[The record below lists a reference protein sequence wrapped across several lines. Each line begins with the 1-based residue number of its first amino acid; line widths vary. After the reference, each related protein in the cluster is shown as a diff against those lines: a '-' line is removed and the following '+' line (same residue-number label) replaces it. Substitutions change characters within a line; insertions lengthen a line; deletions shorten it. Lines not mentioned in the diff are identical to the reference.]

1 MAAQVKNRARRE
13 KSGGFNRYMGERWF
27 QKMKRLIALWI
38 LLLLPL
44 SALAD
49 GPDCFSNALYT
60 LPEMDFARHCEAALA
75 DTALA
80 GSTAAVAE
88 DGQPVLVWSEY
99 DAFAVMRRTD
109 NLLMLC
115 HFLPDGDEMM
125 LDWHN
130 DLLISYC
137 QDMSLSTARAAWS
150 GGSLPEMRMISD
162 VSMEL
167 MLHQRDGTRL
177 SLGCTGIATESWRV
191 TRMTLYVSSD
201 EETFHAALTL
211 PRDCLAEDI
220 FLATCTPADWRR
232 GEEETEWVGW

>member
-1 MAAQVKNRARRE
+1 
-13 KSGGFNRYMGERWF
+13 
-27 QKMKRLIALWI
+27 MKRLIALLM

-44 SALAD
+44 PALAD
-49 GPDCFSNALYT
+49 EPDCFSNALYT
-60 LPEMDFARHCEAALA
+60 LSEMDFARQCESALA

-88 DGQPVLVWSEY
+88 NGRPVLVWSEY

-115 HFLPDGDEMM
+115 HFLPAGDKMT

-130 DLLISYC
+130 DLLVSYY
-137 QDMSLSTARAAWS
+137 QDMSLSTACAAWS
-150 GGSLPEMRMISD
+150 GGSLPEMRMISP

-167 MLHQRDGTRL
+167 VLHQRDGTRL
-177 SLGCTGIATESWRV
+177 SLRCTGIATESWRV

-201 EETFHAALTL
+201 GENFRAALTL
-211 PRDCLAEDI
+211 PKDCLAEDI
-220 FLATCTPADWRR
+220 FLATCTPTDWRR
-232 GEEETEWVGW
+232 GEEETNWWGW